1 MMADQHE
8 FDVTIKAT
16 LIVRG
21 RVRAPTAEDAE
32 KKLYLGAVDPENEG
46 TLVVSL
52 CDDLGGV
59 PVRYSHLSYD
69 DNDTTTKCVK

>member
-1 MMADQHE
+1 MADEHD

-21 RVRAPTAEDAE
+21 RIKAPTAEDAG

-52 CDDLGGV
+52 CGNLGSV
-59 PVRYSHLSYD
+59 PIRESRLSYD
-69 DNDTTTKCVK
+69 DKDTTVKQVG